1 VGPGGSPTPYR
12 ALDGAIFNH
21 TCRFDNQLRLAA
33 IEGGETVRG
42 TVCLP
47 APRLPGGGATWDDG
61 TLRFRMTEFDDV
73 YDHFV
78 ALAGAPDIADPN
90 EAARSDA
97 YAEVAAVPGVVADDG
112 DTAIQDGAGG
122 GLLLPWW
129 AWGSIAVAVVTA
141 LCGVSKVRAKARGA
155 RECPW
160 PVRGP
165 HWWPVSSPRFEV
177 LVKSPLVAM

>member
-1 VGPGGSPTPYR
+1 
-12 ALDGAIFNH
+12 
-21 TCRFDNQLRLAA
+21 
-33 IEGGETVRG
+33 
-42 TVCLP
+42 
-47 APRLPGGGATWDDG
+47 
-61 TLRFRMTEFDDV
+61 MTEFDDV